1 MAVRTLLIT
10 TGGTIS
16 CLDGPDGLTPVLTGA
31 DLLAK
36 SDFSCDYL
44 DFKLIDSSVMSDEQ
58 RGELA
63 QLIWS
68 KREEYDSF
76 VVTHGTDSMAY
87 TAAYLDCA
95 FAGLDK
101 AVILTGSQLPIS
113 YPGTDAL
120 DNLNLALETAI
131 AGHAPGVYIAFAG
144 KLLPGHAAT
153 KLETEDFS
161 AFDSVAAWNPL
172 RTADEPPHLRQVV
185 VPKVGII
192 HITPALPTEIILA
205 YANMDAVLVLVLGA
219 GGMPEQWIKAL
230 KKLELLDV
238 KVYIKSQCLY
248 GSVEQKY
255 AAHGAARAFP
265 SINNTSIEYAVYS
278 IMFGL
283 V

>member
-1 MAVRTLLIT
+1 MAKTLLIT

-16 CLDGPDGLTPVLTGA
+16 CVEGADGLTPALTGA
-31 DLLAK
+31 DLLTYSK
-36 SDFSCDYL
+36 FSCEVL
-44 DFKLIDSSVMSDEQ
+44 DFNLIDSSVMSDEQ

-63 QLIWS
+63 RLIWS
-68 KREEYDSF
+68 KRGEYDSF

-87 TAAYLDCA
+87 TAADLDCA
-95 FAGLDK
+95 FAGLDRT
-101 AVILTGSQLPIS
+101 VILTGSQLPIGF
-113 YPGTDAL
+113 PGTDAV
-120 DNLNLALETAI
+120 DNLNLALETALN
-131 AGHAPGVYIAFAG
+131 GHAPGVYIAFAG

-172 RTADEPPHLRQVV
+172 QQPVAEPHLREVT

-219 GGMPEQWIKAL
+219 GGMPEQWVKAL
-230 KKLELLDV
+230 KKLELLGV

-248 GSVEQKY
+248 GSIEQKY
-255 AAHGAARAFP
+255 AAHGAARSFP

>member
-1 MAVRTLLIT
+1 MARTLLIT

-16 CLDGPDGLTPVLTGA
+16 CMDGPEGLTPVLTGA
-31 DLLAK
+31 DLLER
-36 SDFSCDYL
+36 SDHSCDFL

-63 QLIWS
+63 RLIWS
-68 KREEYDSF
+68 KREQYDSF

-95 FAGLDK
+95 FAGLDRT
-101 AVILTGSQLPIS
+101 VILTGSQLPIGF
-113 YPGTDAL
+113 PGTDAV
-120 DNLNLALETAI
+120 DNLNLALETALN
-131 AGHAPGVYIAFAG
+131 GHAPGVYIAFAG

-161 AFDSVAAWNPL
+161 AFDSVAGWSPL
-172 RTADEPPHLRQVV
+172 EQTVAEPHLREVV

-219 GGMPEQWIKAL
+219 GGMPEQWVKAL

-248 GSVEQKY
+248 GSIEQKY
-255 AAHGAARAFP
+255 AAHGAARSFP

>member
-1 MAVRTLLIT
+1 MARTLLIT

-16 CLDGPDGLTPVLTGA
+16 CLEGPEGLTPVLTGD
-31 DLLAK
+31 DLLLR
-36 SDFSCDYL
+36 SDYHCDVL

-58 RGELA
+58 RAELA
-63 QLIWS
+63 RLIWS
-68 KREEYDSF
+68 KRSEYDSF

-113 YPGTDAL
+113 YPGTDAI
-120 DNLNLALETAI
+120 DNLNLALETAL
-131 AGHAPGVYIAFAG
+131 AGHKPGVYIAFAG

-161 AFDSVAAWNPL
+161 AFDSVAGWNALPDN
-172 RTADEPPHLRQVV
+172 AGEPHLREVV

-219 GGMPEQWIKAL
+219 GGMPEQWVKAL

-248 GSVEQKY
+248 GSIEQKY
-255 AAHGAARAFP
+255 AAHGAARSFP